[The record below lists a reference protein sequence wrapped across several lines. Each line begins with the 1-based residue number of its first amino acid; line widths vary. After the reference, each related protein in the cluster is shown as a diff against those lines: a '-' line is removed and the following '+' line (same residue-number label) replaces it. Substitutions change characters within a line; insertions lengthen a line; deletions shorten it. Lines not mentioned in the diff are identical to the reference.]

1 MHGSK
6 LFVGNLSYTV
16 TEEQLKTL
24 FGTHGTVTDVRIIG
38 DKGFGFVEMS
48 SQSEAETA
56 KNELDGFNFEGRNL
70 RVDEAKPKTEKR
82 SGGGRGGYDR

>member
-16 TEEQLKTL
+16 TQEQLKEL
-24 FGTHGTVTDVRIIG
+24 FSNHGTVVDVRIIG

-48 SQSEAETA
+48 NQAEAENA

-70 RVDEAKPKTEKR
+70 RVDEARAKTDRKG
-82 SGGGRGGYDR
+82 GGGRNFRRM